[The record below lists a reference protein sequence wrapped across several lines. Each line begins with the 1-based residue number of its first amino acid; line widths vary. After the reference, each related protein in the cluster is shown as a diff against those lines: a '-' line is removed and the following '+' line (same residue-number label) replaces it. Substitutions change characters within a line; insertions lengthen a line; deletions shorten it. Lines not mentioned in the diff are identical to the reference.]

1 MNESLDDEIISQ
13 TKSWIKQIVI
23 GLNFCP
29 FAAQPFNDKSIH
41 YKTINSSKLNI
52 ILEELI
58 RECNR
63 MDTDEGTDT
72 SLLILPMG
80 WSSFVNYLDL
90 LDLAEKLI
98 AEEGLEGIYQLAS
111 FHPEFLFARTNENDA
126 SNYTNRSP
134 YPMLHILREEQVEKA
149 IKKHKDIHSIPNANI
164 SKANELGVNYFK
176 SIKLLNN

>member
-1 MNESLDDEIISQ
+1 MKELLEEEIISQ
-13 TKSWIKQIVI
+13 TKNWIKQIVI

-29 FAAQPFNDKSIH
+29 FAAQPFNDNSIH
-41 YKTINSSKLNI
+41 YKIIDSSKLNI

-63 MDTDEGTDT
+63 MDADDKTDT
-72 SLLILPMG
+72 SLLILPTG
-80 WSSFVNYLDL
+80 WGSFKTYLDL
-90 LDLAEKLI
+90 LDLSEKLI
-98 AEEGLEGIYQLAS
+98 EQEGLEGIYQIAS
-111 FHPEFLFARTNENDA
+111 FHPDFLFAGTSENDA

-149 IKKHKDIHSIPNANI
+149 IKKHKDIHSIPNTNI

-176 SIKLLNN
+176 SFIH

>member
-1 MNESLDDEIISQ
+1 MNESQDKNIISK

-29 FAAQPFNDKSIH
+29 FAAQSFNDNSIN
-41 YKTINSSKLNI
+41 YIILNSSNLNF

-58 RECNR
+58 RECSR
-63 MDTDEGTDT
+63 MDNDEDTDT
-72 SLLILPMG
+72 SLLILPIG
-80 WSSFVNYLDL
+80 WNSFRTYLDL

-98 AEEGLEGIYQLAS
+98 IEEGFEGIYQIAS
-111 FHPEFLFARTNENDA
+111 FHPDFLFAGTSENDA

-134 YPMLHILREEQVEKA
+134 YPMLHILREAQVEKV
-149 IKKHKDIHSIPNANI
+149 IKKHKDIHNIPITNI

-176 SIKLLNN
+176 SLIQ